1 MFNPAIT
8 SNDPLEILRQLGGY
22 YQCPKDA
29 QGKRLGPLVGYAG
42 KDEDGKNFVGEVYA
56 NFGKAEEHPAV
67 LESYSRQMWLRIP
80 TAIADDV
87 TVFCGAPLGG
97 MTFAYQLALT
107 AGLRYVF
114 AEKRILQ
121 VASDG
126 QREKSKLV
134 FGRHEI
140 SGADNVIIVEDVT
153 NNFSTTDELIRLIKQ
168 ANARVLGI
176 VSLLNRSLDVS
187 DYYHSQRGGSVP
199 VISLVRKPIAQYRQ
213 SDPEVVADVAADNV
227 VWKPKADWD
236 KLMAAMDKH
245 K

>member
-1 MFNPAIT
+1 MFNPIIT
-8 SNDPLEILRQLGGY
+8 HDDPLEILRQLGGY
-22 YQCPKDA
+22 YECPKDA
-29 QGKRLGPLVGYAG
+29 QGKRVGPLVGYAG
-42 KDEDGKNFVGEVYA
+42 KDADGKNFVGEVYA
-56 NFGKAEEHPAV
+56 NFGKAEEHPVV

-97 MTFAYQLALT
+97 MAFAYQLALT
-107 AGLRYVF
+107 AGQRYVF

-126 QREKSKLV
+126 EREKSKLV

-140 SGADNVIIVEDVT
+140 SGADDVIIVEDVN
-153 NNFSTTDELIRLIKQ
+153 NNFSTTEELIRLIKE
-168 ANARVLGI
+168 ASGRVTGI
-176 VSLLNRSLDVS
+176 VSLLNRSLTVDDRYDS
-187 DYYHSQRGGSVP
+187 PSGGSVP

-213 SDPEVVADVAADNV
+213 NDPEVAADVAAGNV

-236 KLMAAMDKH
+236 KLMAAMNKH